1 MQALK
6 HLSRIHVGLSLSSQP
21 HWIQGTAYSHS
32 CVYYLLVSQCRF
44 AQRSQPSYCQ
54 HLLRFIHV
62 YWGSDTHCRFLLV
75 SGMHVLS
82 HTHVGL
88 FSLSS
93 RSQWMQC
100 TAYSHACA
108 YHTPSSVIVF
118 SFSVCHFI
126 ISLSACSRLLCV
138 GWFSV
143 QTVVPRQYLV
153 FQLYLLPPDLKH
165 APVASCGHHVG
176 ICSVG
181 RFVLPNM
188 VFKSWRVGVNLFCYV
203 SSTIPLQGNPI
214 GLAYPCCVV
223 HMDMYA
229 TCRCEPRCHAEL
241 GRHSVCASSATAC
254 QWPA

>member
-44 AQRSQPSYCQ
+44 AQRSQPSYFQ
-54 HLLRFIHV
+54 HLLGFIHV
-62 YWGSDTHCRFLLV
+62 YRRSDTHYRFLLV

-118 SFSVCHFI
+118 FSVFAA
-126 ISLSACSRLLCV
+126 SLSQCQHAPGSCVLVDLVFRQVFQGSIWYFSCTCCPQISNTSGIMWAPCGHLFGWSLCV
-138 GWFSV
+138 
-143 QTVVPRQYLV
+143 
-153 FQLYLLPPDLKH
+153 
-165 APVASCGHHVG
+165 A
-176 ICSVG
+176 
-181 RFVLPNM
+181 
-188 VFKSWRVGVNLFCYV
+188 
-203 SSTIPLQGNPI
+203 
-214 GLAYPCCVV
+214 
-223 HMDMYA
+223 
-229 TCRCEPRCHAEL
+229 
-241 GRHSVCASSATAC
+241 
-254 QWPA
+254 